1 MSLVLCKLQGG
12 LIIEEI
18 FDEGNAYRD
27 GRLCSGDR
35 IIAVDDDDITGLDLA
50 EATLLLSTPVPLI
63 KLTVVRNGGEKLSL
77 SLSLS
82 LSCVLQNFMHTKIV
96 LFPQLILS

>member
-1 MSLVLCKLQGG
+1 MSLVVCKLQGG

-27 GRLCSGDR
+27 GRLCPGDR

-77 SLSLS
+77 SPFLSPVY
-82 LSCVLQNFMHTKIV
+82 CKI
-96 LFPQLILS
+96 LCTQKLYYFPS